1 MTHAPKTQELQLSDI
16 PTLRQRG
23 RQHAEKGAVTPS
35 YAADRG
41 TVLRLLNEA
50 LATELVC
57 VLRYRRHYYMVD
69 GLRGEAIKDEFMA
82 HSLEEQGRA
91 DELAQRIVQLDGAP
105 NFDPK
110 GLAERSHAEYVE
122 CGTVDQ
128 MILENLVAERIA
140 IESYKEMIAYIGARD
155 PTTRRLLE
163 SILAK
168 EEEHA
173 DDLSTMLRKTAP
185 VAAQRVDL
193 PVRAAG

>member
-91 DELAQRIVQLDGAP
+91 DELAQRIVQ
-105 NFDPK
+105 
-110 GLAERSHAEYVE
+110 
-122 CGTVDQ
+122 
-128 MILENLVAERIA
+128 
-140 IESYKEMIAYIGARD
+140 
-155 PTTRRLLE
+155 RLLALTLGMF
-163 SILAK
+163 INRLLGRPPRALA
-168 EEEHA
+168 A
-173 DDLSTMLRKTAP
+173 YDGR
-185 VAAQRVDL
+185 
-193 PVRAAG
+193 